1 MLVDDCYVA
10 RLGDMNFD
18 FFDGGCTVR
27 NDEVFLCF
35 GSSSESNRCRRAS
48 NPRSFIGVLANYE
61 EISLSQYGHAGTRIA
76 SSNGKA
82 KSY

>member
-1 MLVDDCYVA
+1 MLVDDCFVDH
-10 RLGDMNFD
+10 LGDMKFV

-35 GSSSESNRCRRAS
+35 GSLSESNKCRRAS
-48 NPRSFIGVLANYE
+48 DPKSFIGVVANYD